1 MTFLSNGTEK
11 EIVVTG
17 VHRHR
22 DRDRGTETRTEE
34 QGQRDRDRDR
44 DKDRK
49 IAETAEKSKEA
60 ACHEF
65 GG

>member
-1 MTFLSNGTEK
+1 MSNGTEK

-17 VHRHR
+17 AHRHR

-34 QGQRDRDRDR
+34 QRDRDRDR

-49 IAETAEKSKEA
+49 TAETAEKSKEA